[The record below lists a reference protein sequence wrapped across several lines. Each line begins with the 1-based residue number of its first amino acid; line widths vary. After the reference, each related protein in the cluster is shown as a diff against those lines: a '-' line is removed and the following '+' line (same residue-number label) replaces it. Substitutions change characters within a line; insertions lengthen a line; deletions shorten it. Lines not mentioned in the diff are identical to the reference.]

1 MSMIRG
7 TTPTLEFTLP
17 FEVSLL
23 EDAYVTLA
31 QKGVEILSKCLHE
44 CSCGENKLVVTL
56 KQEETLLLCC
66 NYKTEIQI
74 RVKTADGMA
83 LASNIITVDTERILK
98 DGVI

>member
-1 MSMIRG
+1 MIRG

-17 FEVSLL
+17 FEVSIL

-31 QKGVEILSKCLHE
+31 QKGIEVLSKRLGE
-44 CSCGENKLVVTL
+44 CSCDKNKLVVTL

-66 NYKTEIQI
+66 DYKTEIQI
-74 RVKTADGMA
+74 RAKTLEGAA
-83 LASNIITVDTERILK
+83 LASQILTVDTERILK